1 MKRIYVC
8 ENEVTGLFSAL
19 YDAWKYLVPD
29 DGASVESVSAVT
41 WSRSCSVNI
50 QKLNRMRRRH
60 YRWNA

>member
-29 DGASVESVSAVT
+29 HGAECGI
-41 WSRSCSVNI
+41 RFRGHLEQSCSVNI

>member
-29 DGASVESVSAVT
+29 HGASVNPFRHPLIWAG
-41 WSRSCSVNI
+41 
-50 QKLNRMRRRH
+50 KLSYM
-60 YRWNA
+60 